1 MANDQQDTLDRWLA
15 INQSALRLD
24 LVDGDIVI
32 SGSYLLSHEIS
43 SGHQQNYEAFDI
55 KITVPADFPKTLP
68 TVYETAG
75 RIPRDADNHINENG
89 SICFGVPEIIAARR
103 PDLTIVSFLSEILH
117 DYFLG
122 YLHFAEFGV
131 WPFGEIKH
139 GYIGVIEE
147 LAGIL
152 ECSPD
157 ILKIRALLYLLS
169 KKHRRDRWDCPC
181 KSKKRLGECCR
192 GALNRASRSV
202 SRGEAKDLLVLSNAL
217 KKRDEY
223 VKTLTDISKLHEKL
237 ALKEIKKLTAS
248 EEDIRSIAAKRKFN
262 KNTVSLR
269 AIHIS
274 EFKHN
279 PFPKD
284 SFVSPLGGSLHL
296 N

>member
-1 MANDQQDTLDRWLA
+1 MA
-15 INQSALRLD
+15 
-24 LVDGDIVI
+24 DGGIVI

-55 KITVPADFPKTLP
+55 KVTVPTDFPKTLP

-75 RIPRDADNHINENG
+75 RIPRVADNHINENG

-103 PDLTIVSFLSEILH
+103 SDLTIVIFLSEILH

-122 YLHFAEFGV
+122 YLHFTEFGV

-147 LAGIL
+147 LAEIL

-157 ILKIRALLYLLS
+157 IRKIRALLFLLS

-181 KSKKRLGECCR
+181 KSKKRLGQCCR
-192 GALNRASRSV
+192 AALNRAFRRVSRS
-202 SRGEAKDLLVLSNAL
+202 EAKDLFVLSNAL

-223 VKTLTDISKLHEKL
+223 VKTLTDISKLQEKL

-248 EEDIRSIAAKRKFN
+248 EEDIRSIATKTKYN
-262 KNTVSLR
+262 KSSVSLR

-274 EFKHN
+274 EFRHN
-279 PFPKD
+279 SFTKN
-284 SFVSPLGGSLHL
+284 SFVSPLGGSLHF